1 MEIVEKGT
9 TRRHTFFC
17 INRERHTRFSKVVE
31 AVPQE
36 IFVLG
41 KKVKG
46 WLVTTEEPAIDK
58 VIHLDESLNRDVS
71 SRDPE

>member
-1 MEIVEKGT
+1 MDMVEKGT

-31 AVPQE
+31 AVPKE
-36 IFVLG
+36 ILVLG
-41 KKVKG
+41 KMVRG
-46 WLVTTEEPAIDK
+46 WLVTTEESAIDK
-58 VIHLDESLNRDVS
+58 VIHLNESLSRDVS

>member
-31 AVPQE
+31 AVPKE

-46 WLVTTEEPAIDK
+46 WLVTTEESAIDK
-58 VIHLDESLNRDVS
+58 LIHLNESLNRNVS